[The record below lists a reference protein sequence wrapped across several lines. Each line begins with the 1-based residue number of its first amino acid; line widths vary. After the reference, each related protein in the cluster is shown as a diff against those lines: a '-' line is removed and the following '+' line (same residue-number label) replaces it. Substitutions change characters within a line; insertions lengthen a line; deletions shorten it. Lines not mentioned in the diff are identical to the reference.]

1 MLEHFCPLFMLF
13 AQMSLFAQIAFFFLF
28 LYLQNPT
35 PTLFYSAVTH
45 PFLVTC
51 TYTTRSVMLSIDK
64 SSPRSPAEQQRES
77 FRVNAFA
84 RERKYDGE
92 NVAV

>member
-1 MLEHFCPLFMLF
+1 MLF

-35 PTLFYSAVTH
+35 PNLFYSAVTH

-51 TYTTRSVMLSIDK
+51 TYTTRSVMRASENTTAK
-64 SSPRSPAEQQRES
+64 MWQCESS
-77 FRVNAFA
+77 RVT
-84 RERKYDGE
+84 
-92 NVAV
+92 AVT